1 MFRQRMDPSEVASG
15 GKEIDKLPEIG
26 AVTHYIKTDD
36 WKIHRK
42 TGTGT
47 LFRSFQAVPFAA
59 PPVGSLRFGA
69 PQPVE
74 PWTEERDASGW
85 EDIKC
90 VQYGFLYD
98 EDPQVGAERD

>member
-1 MFRQRMDPSEVASG
+1 MFFQRRLFVINKCDG
-15 GKEIDKLPEIG
+15 TGNN
-26 AVTHYIKTDD
+26 YF
-36 WKIHRK
+36 RK

-59 PPVGSLRFGA
+59 PPVDSLRFGA
-69 PQPVE
+69 PQPVT

-98 EDPQVGAERD
+98 ENPQVSGGRENCV

>member
-1 MFRQRMDPSEVASG
+1 MTLMTGNTYF
-15 GKEIDKLPEIG
+15 
-26 AVTHYIKTDD
+26 
-36 WKIHRK
+36 RK

-47 LFRSFQAVPFAA
+47 LFRSFQALPFAA
-59 PPVGSLRFGA
+59 PPVDSLRFGA
-69 PQPVE
+69 PQPVT

-98 EDPQVGAERD
+98 ENPQVSGGRGCGELCLNLDF

>member
-1 MFRQRMDPSEVASG
+1 MTGNNYF
-15 GKEIDKLPEIG
+15 
-26 AVTHYIKTDD
+26 
-36 WKIHRK
+36 RK

-59 PPVGSLRFGA
+59 PPVDSLRFGA
-69 PQPVE
+69 PQPVT

-98 EDPQVGAERD
+98 ENPQVSGGRENCV